1 MKLRQLECFLRVV
14 ESDLSM
20 SKAAAAL
27 GATQPAVSKQ
37 IRLLEAEL
45 GVTLFTQRGNR
56 LLQLTEAGGEI
67 LRAAQALWREAENIA
82 SIAQDYSGRTGQVL
96 SIAASVT
103 HARYMLV
110 KPVREF
116 LARHP
121 GIELRLQQGSH
132 ERILLLVQDG
142 GADIGILTTPES
154 LPPELVALPCY
165 DMRHSLVMPVKHPL
179 AQRRSLTLEML
190 AQYPM
195 IGHDVA
201 HQIGREVRRRFA
213 EAGLRPNF
221 VLQAQDSDVM
231 KAYVEAGLGIAIVP
245 KIAFSPLRDRLLRSR
260 DVSHLF
266 APTTTLLVLR
276 RGAYPAAHVTDFVQ
290 LVAPQLTPKALGTQ
304 LQAEG

>member
-14 ESDLSM
+14 EADLSM
-20 SKAAAAL
+20 SRAAAAL

-45 GVTLFTQRGNR
+45 GVQLFAQRGNR

-67 LRAAQALWREAENIA
+67 LRAAQALWREAENIGR
-82 SIAQDYSGRTGQVL
+82 IAQDYSGRTGQAL
-96 SIAASVT
+96 TIAASAT

-116 LARHP
+116 LSSHP
-121 GIELRLQQGSH
+121 GVELRLQSGSH
-132 ERILLLVQDG
+132 DRILRLVQEG
-142 GADIGILTTPES
+142 GADIGILTTPEN
-154 LPPELVALPCY
+154 LPAELVALHCY
-165 DMRHSLVMPVKHPL
+165 DMRHSLVMPAKHPL
-179 AQRRSLTLEML
+179 AQRRSVTLEQI
-190 AQYPM
+190 AQHPL

-201 HQIGREVRRRFA
+201 HQIGREIRRRFA

-221 VLQAQDSDVM
+221 VLQAPDSDVM
-231 KAYVEAGLGIAIVP
+231 KAYVEAGLGVAIVP
-245 KIAFSPLRDRLLRSR
+245 KLTFSPLRDRHLRSK

-266 APTTTLLVLR
+266 APATTVLLLR

-290 LVAPQLTPKALGTQ
+290 LVAPQFTRQALGTR
-304 LQAEG
+304 LEAEG